1 MQRSRQK
8 LRPLNQSQSCKGKC
22 TCDAAAGNI
31 FKELKPHLKLVPRFP
46 PAEEVV
52 VVADLHVT
60 LS

>member
-8 LRPLNQSQSCKGKC
+8 LRPLNQSQSCKGG
-22 TCDAAAGNI
+22 ALFNLLLGI
-31 FKELKPHLKLVPRFP
+31 FSKHLKLVPRFP
-46 PAEEVV
+46 PAQEVV